1 MADSYTDGEI
11 AGIVIGCLI
20 GIPLVIFLILFAL
33 RMWMRGPTK
42 GSDSTK
48 KLDGK
53 LVVITGANTGIGKET
68 AIDLAKRGAR
78 VIICCRDMTRA
89 EAAAKDIR
97 TDSGSDLVEVAQLD
111 LASLKSVRKC
121 AENLLENEDKIDYLI
136 NNAGV
141 MMCPEGK
148 TEDGFDM
155 QMGTNHFGHF
165 AFTELVMPLIRKSS
179 ASGHHPRIVIV
190 SSMGHLMARQGI
202 NFEDVNYDTDF
213 NTMKAYGISKLANVL
228 HAKELANRLNNTGI
242 SVYVLHPGAVNTELS
257 RHIHKKIPSFIA
269 CCMIPF
275 FGWIIKS
282 PFHGAQTTLY
292 CTLDDKIE
300 CESGK
305 YYSDCAVAPTLTS
318 HAEDMDQA
326 KKLWELSEKVTLL
339 KEEV

>member
-1 MADSYTDGEI
+1 MADYTEGEI

-20 GIPLVIFLILFAL
+20 GIPGLIFLILFGL

-78 VIICCRDMTRA
+78 VIICCRDMTKA

-97 TDSGSDLVEVAQLD
+97 KDSGNDLVEVAQLD
-111 LASLKSVRKC
+111 LASLKSIRKC
-121 AENLLENEDKIDYLI
+121 AENLLEKEDKIDYLI

-141 MMCPEGK
+141 MMCPDWK

-165 AFTELVMPLIRKSS
+165 AFTELVMPLIRKSA

-190 SSMGHLMARQGI
+190 SSMGHKIASQGI
-202 NFEDVNYDTDF
+202 NFDDIHCDNNF
-213 NTMKAYGISKLANVL
+213 NTMKVYGMSKLANIL
-228 HAKELANRLNNTGI
+228 HAKELAQRLNNTGI
-242 SVYVLHPGAVNTELS
+242 SVYVLHPGVINTELS
-257 RHIHKKIPSFIA
+257 RHMEKSVPKFIG
-269 CCMIPF
+269 CCMFPIFKWVSKTPY
-275 FGWIIKS
+275 
-282 PFHGAQTTLY
+282 HGAQTTLY

-305 YYSDCAVAPTLTS
+305 YYSDCAVAPTLTP
-318 HAEDMDQA
+318 HAEDMVAA
-326 KKLWELSEKVTLL
+326 KKLWELSEQLTAIKQ
-339 KEEV
+339 ES